1 MPRREVTPFDC
12 QRRGTQPSSSSQDAE
27 NGLSRAH
34 PRTYQQPHRTRHA
47 SRCPRI
53 VHGTLLLLGALLA
66 AALLWSA
73 ATKADLVVRA
83 LGRVRPMSSPMKVVY
98 GGSGAVLSA
107 SMSGQVIE
115 VNVRKGD
122 EVRQDDVLI
131 RLDTERMDLEMTKR
145 RRAIQVGEDELA
157 EMDRREQLLAHQ
169 FAAARAGAAA
179 ELAQVQEEVCQA
191 KDRQVTDIR
200 LAGLELQNAQQ
211 EAAHVRQLVARGIV
225 PRDDLRKAMAR
236 VHEAQEKFDKARFLI
251 DTGKVEVLRRALTQ
265 VTQDDAVRRQELQT
279 EQGLKRAAIE
289 VLQIELANLVLERQQ
304 AVIRAPIH
312 SIVTMGDVK
321 VGDVLDRSKPVVE
334 IAEQQGFRFEVESEE
349 LGRGDL

>member
-1 MPRREVTPFDC
+1 
-12 QRRGTQPSSSSQDAE
+12 
-27 NGLSRAH
+27 
-34 PRTYQQPHRTRHA
+34 
-47 SRCPRI
+47 
-53 VHGTLLLLGALLA
+53 
-66 AALLWSA
+66 
-73 ATKADLVVRA
+73 
-83 LGRVRPMSSPMKVVY
+83 
-98 GGSGAVLSA
+98 
-107 SMSGQVIE
+107 
-115 VNVRKGD
+115 
-122 EVRQDDVLI
+122 
-131 RLDTERMDLEMTKR
+131 
-145 RRAIQVGEDELA
+145 
-157 EMDRREQLLAHQ
+157 MDRREQLLAHQ

-179 ELAQVQEEVCQA
+179 ELAQVQEEVRQA

-211 EAAHVRQLVARGIV
+211 DAAHVRQLVAREIV

-321 VGDVLDRSKPVVE
+321 VGDVLDRSKPGRLVE

>member
-1 MPRREVTPFDC
+1 MNSTTGLAVCCPWSITAAANGSSMRCSITTPPTRTSGLFSGVFRSPSPPDASPLWASPPMPRRALPGRLPRSLARSRTRSANSLASQRSSRRCSKEAVLKAVTRVRKTLTAHIPTRPHGRPMPQAATHKARAKGAWQQNVTDLCDHRDLFVQHALTPGERKTRTRISRGHKPLRALRDIMDEVYRLFDRRCRSRDGLTDVGQAPSTGGSLPEAGPTPSSTVQPQSRQGTHMPRREVTPFDC

-115 VNVRKGD
+115 V
-122 EVRQDDVLI
+122 E
-131 RLDTERMDLEMTKR
+131 RL
-145 RRAIQVGEDELA
+145 Q
-157 EMDRREQLLAHQ
+157 
-169 FAAARAGAAA
+169 
-179 ELAQVQEEVCQA
+179 
-191 KDRQVTDIR
+191 
-200 LAGLELQNAQQ
+200 
-211 EAAHVRQLVARGIV
+211 RG
-225 PRDDLRKAMAR
+225 
-236 VHEAQEKFDKARFLI
+236 
-251 DTGKVEVLRRALTQ
+251 
-265 VTQDDAVRRQELQT
+265 
-279 EQGLKRAAIE
+279 
-289 VLQIELANLVLERQQ
+289 
-304 AVIRAPIH
+304 
-312 SIVTMGDVK
+312 
-321 VGDVLDRSKPVVE
+321 
-334 IAEQQGFRFEVESEE
+334 
-349 LGRGDL
+349 